1 MANAEGIN
9 PARHEVE
16 RQLDRMLAHPLFQA
30 RSVQTGIF
38 AFLVDSALNRRK
50 VEELD
55 IFLRFYPEKNPGDG
69 GTDVRTNVNFVR
81 KLLKEY
87 YEGDGKDD
95 PVIIT
100 LPAPERIPQ
109 PDGKYKLIKRPPG
122 EAYKPVFSYNP
133 RSAMAKE
140 LTIAS
145 HLLSGGPAQ
154 IEQGLWHLDTI
165 FKADADHPDMVLG
178 TAEAVGSQILLG
190 VYNDDIRK
198 GLIAAAM
205 EWIDR
210 VAPEVPDYWRVPM
223 VRGLLNYCDGD
234 LDNAGK
240 EFDTALALDR
250 QSTVS
255 RGWYTQYL
263 FAVGRQEEALQ
274 LVGLYADERAD
285 NAQAH
290 GLHGIYL
297 TQAGKYEE
305 AEKVFA
311 QALHLDRN
319 CWAAH
324 YGMAKLC
331 IVTGRG
337 HQAKE
342 HTKRLEAL
350 VEPAEY
356 EDMQRRLSLIPHK
369 GTGR

>member
-87 YEGDGKDD
+87 YEGDGQDD

-122 EAYKPVFSYNP
+122 EAYKPVFGYNP

-165 FKADADHPDMVLG
+165 FKTDAD
-178 TAEAVGSQILLG
+178 Q
-190 VYNDDIRK
+190 
-198 GLIAAAM
+198 
-205 EWIDR
+205 
-210 VAPEVPDYWRVPM
+210 
-223 VRGLLNYCDGD
+223 
-234 LDNAGK
+234 
-240 EFDTALALDR
+240 
-250 QSTVS
+250 
-255 RGWYTQYL
+255 
-263 FAVGRQEEALQ
+263 
-274 LVGLYADERAD
+274 
-285 NAQAH
+285 
-290 GLHGIYL
+290 
-297 TQAGKYEE
+297 
-305 AEKVFA
+305 
-311 QALHLDRN
+311 
-319 CWAAH
+319 WAAR
-324 YGMAKLC
+324 YCLAFITTTYAK
-331 IVTGRG
+331 G
-337 HQAKE
+337 
-342 HTKRLEAL
+342 
-350 VEPAEY
+350 
-356 EDMQRRLSLIPHK
+356 SLQPRWNGLTASHPKCRTI
-369 GTGR
+369 GACQWCAVCLITAMGI